1 MEHLIVFVSNHPELV
16 TSFVVLL
23 LLLLFTESRKAGKT
37 VATQQATHLINQ
49 QQAKVIDIRERN
61 EFSEGH
67 IVDAVNIPFNKLTE
81 RMSELEKFKDTPII
95 IVDNNGQ
102 HASSAGKILNKAG
115 YKQVVRL
122 QGGISGWR
130 GENLPLVK
138 S

>member
-1 MEHLIVFVSNHPELV
+1 MEHLIVFVSNHPVLV

-37 VATQQATHLINQ
+37 VTTQQATQLINQ
-49 QQAKVIDIRERN
+49 QQAKVVDVRERK

-67 IVDAVNIPFNKLTE
+67 IVDAINIPLNKLTE
-81 RMSELEKFKDTPII
+81 HMSELEKFKDTPII
-95 IVDNNGQ
+95 IVDNMGQ
-102 HASSAGKILNKAG
+102 HASSAGKALSKAG
-115 YKQVVRL
+115 YTHVVRL